1 MSKNLK
7 VVKDYF
13 KYCVDGK
20 DISRVKEFFAEN
32 VIIHRTDC
40 DEPVTGIDIFK
51 QKLRECVTERYE
63 SLHTTFQKEIE
74 SGDEVV
80 VALTHVAKG
89 SNTWK
94 GYDVTGKDLSWTS
107 LTYFKFNSD
116 GLIIEEIVE
125 RDELSMAQQLG
136 IVNFDKF

>member
-1 MSKNLK
+1 MMSRKRK
-7 VVKDYF
+7 
-13 KYCVDGK
+13 
-20 DISRVKEFFAEN
+20 ISAQR
-32 VIIHRTDC
+32 
-40 DEPVTGIDIFK
+40 
-51 QKLRECVTERYE
+51 
-63 SLHTTFQKEIE
+63 
-74 SGDEVV
+74 
-80 VALTHVAKG
+80 